1 MQGEV
6 NQSNSKMQSNFLN
19 KIALSALFIL
29 NFSFLTAQEQ
39 RKDVSVDFRV
49 NVSSIDPNYSNNSQK
64 INQIFSLLEEIQQDT
79 TVHLLEL
86 QFCGAASPEG
96 SYQVNRRLANQRLS
110 SLEKIIRSKVN
121 LPDSIITRN
130 DSYIPWEY
138 LKSEVEKSNLS
149 NKEQVISIIEEEG
162 NITAQPGTSAQV
174 DSRILKLKALNNG
187 ETWKELNNR
196 YFKHMRNAYA
206 VFVTFKIEEQKHQV
220 EEIAFAADTLQVEL
234 KEIQPE
240 KDPVVED
247 TTIVVTTIVEQV
259 IEQITETVNP
269 YNLYIKTNT
278 IGLAAGIANAAVEI
292 DIIPHLSFNLPVYYS
307 AWDYFKTTIKL
318 RTLYIQPELRYWL
331 KENNQGFFA
340 GAHFGFGYYNIALD
354 GDYRYQDHNRETPA
368 IGGGLAV
375 GYRMPI
381 STNNR
386 WHLEFSLGGGAYQVH
401 YDTFHNTPDTK
412 KGLKTG
418 EVKKTYIGP
427 DQAAVSITYSLPVW
441 KKGGR
446 R

>member
-1 MQGEV
+1 MRFQFWG
-6 NQSNSKMQSNFLN
+6 KT
-19 KIALSALFIL
+19 ILSALFLL

-39 RKDVSVDFRV
+39 RTEISVDFRV

-64 INQIFSLLEEIQQDT
+64 INQIFSLLDEIQADP
-79 TVHLLEL
+79 TVQLLEL

-96 SYQVNRRLANQRLS
+96 SYQLNRRLANQRLS

-138 LKSEVEKSNLS
+138 LKSEVEASNLS
-149 NKEQVISIIEEEG
+149 NKEQIIQIIEEEG
-162 NITAQPGTSAQV
+162 SLTTQPGNNVQV

-187 ETWKELNNR
+187 EIWKELNNR

-206 VFVTFKIEEQKHQV
+206 VFVTFKIEEENHQA
-220 EEIAFAADTLQVEL
+220 EEIGFVADALQVDQ
-234 KEIQPE
+234 KEIQQKE
-240 KDPVVED
+240 EPVQED
-247 TTIVVTTIVEQV
+247 TTVVVPVTSVVEPV
-259 IEQITETVNP
+259 ATPVNT

-278 IGLAAGIANAAVEI
+278 IVLAAGIANAAVEI
-292 DIIPHLSFNLPVYYS
+292 DILPHLSFTLPVYYS

-318 RTLYIQPELRYWL
+318 RTLYIQPELRLWF

-340 GAHFGFGYYNIALD
+340 GAHFGGGYYNIALD

-368 IGGGLAV
+368 IGGGLAL

-381 STNNR
+381 SANNR
-386 WHLEFSLGGGAYQVH
+386 WHLEFSVGGGAYQVH

-418 EVKKTYIGP
+418 EVKKLYIGP
-427 DQAAVSITYSLPVW
+427 DQAAVSISYSLPVW

-446 R
+446 K